1 MPEPLMTVEQYTA
14 RLGRPL
20 SGSRADQAEAFLD
33 DASAEMRRIA
43 DGALDET
50 THEDVPGELRLV
62 LFSMVTRARTNPRGL
77 DSESIG
83 DWQGGGMRGVYATE
97 DEKTIIRDCA
107 GISAVREIQL
117 TGDMPQR
124 LLDEAGA
131 YPFHVYLGEH

>member
-1 MPEPLMTVEQYTA
+1 MPDPLMTLEQYTA

-20 SGSRADQAEAFLD
+20 TGAKADQAEAFLD
-33 DASAEMRRIA
+33 DASAEVRRIA

-62 LFSMVTRARTNPRGL
+62 LFGMVTRARTNPRGL

-124 LLDEAGA
+124 LLDEAAGFPS
-131 YPFHVYLGEH
+131 YTHLGET